1 MNHMTSVSPD
11 LVFLPNKNASRI
23 TAWLGALL
31 SGQSDSF
38 GSWRLA
44 LSHIG
49 PDGHR
54 LLREFPVDGE
64 PEAAQA
70 NEIVRSIEQT
80 AMDDASH
87 LGGPRQRYL
96 LAATTDH
103 GSELGSV
110 ILPYIPLAANG
121 WPEADGSEPTER
133 GVLQQTIRHNESIL
147 QMFLQTVAPMVDS
160 MGRRITQQDGFIE
173 RAMERQSRFAEEKEE
188 LATKRQERD
197 LALEAARRQ
206 QDIDNLGE
214 IAANQ
219 KSEALRKFFG
229 DKLDM
234 VIPIALNRLAG
245 HTVVPVT
252 RTPADDLL
260 ATFAGHLTDADLAR
274 LRSVIGPELG
284 GVLHELVTHVR
295 NVGHVP
301 TPTPATATTVPTPHP
316 AATSGA
322 IAHPTGTTNPE
333 AQHLDPQDPMGPIPP
348 TMIAST
354 LEILRR
360 DLLPWAAANATTGKD
375 PIAEKPISVLLLSR
389 LMSSLTAGA
398 YERLFTSNPRLTPDE
413 RKVMAALLAQLEL
426 GPGRVE
432 TTTG

>member
-1 MNHMTSVSPD
+1 MNNMTSVSPD

-31 SGQSDSF
+31 SGQSDSL

-49 PDGHR
+49 PDGNR

-103 GSELGSV
+103 GSELGSM
-110 ILPYIPLAANG
+110 ILPYMPLAANG
-121 WPEADGSEPTER
+121 WPDAEGSEPTER

-147 QMFLQTVAPMVDS
+147 QMFIQTVSPMVES
-160 MGRRITQQDGFIE
+160 MGRRITQQDTFIE

-197 LALEAARRQ
+197 LALEGARRQ
-206 QDIDNLGE
+206 QDIDSLGE
-214 IAANQ
+214 IAADQ
-219 KSEALRKFFG
+219 KSEAREKFFR

-234 VIPIALNRLAG
+234 VIPIVLNRLAG
-245 HTVVPVT
+245 HAVVPVT

-260 ATFAGHLTDADLAR
+260 STFAGHLTDADLAR
-274 LRSVIGPELG
+274 LRNVIGPELG
-284 GVLHELVTHVR
+284 GLLHELVTHAR
-295 NVGHVP
+295 NTGHVP
-301 TPTPATATTVPTPHP
+301 PRPSPTAPTAPVPQP
-316 AATSGA
+316 AATNGA
-322 IAHPTGTTNPE
+322 KASPTPSTGTAAE

-354 LEILRR
+354 LEVLRR

-375 PIAEKPISVLLLSR
+375 PIAEKPVSVLLLSR
-389 LMSSLTAGA
+389 LMGSLTPSA
-398 YERLFTSNPRLTPDE
+398 YEKLFTSSRLTPD
-413 RKVMAALLAQLEL
+413 
-426 GPGRVE
+426 
-432 TTTG
+432 